1 MEKEYLLIQRLHE
14 LTNNYMELETDNLAN
29 AGEFSR
35 LSWEIEEVAM
45 QICMLGTD
53 LTEDELIDFL
63 DSRHIKEWFGSREEK
78 G

>member
-1 MEKEYLLIQRLHE
+1 MEDRYLLIQRLHE

-63 DSRHIKEWFGSREEK
+63 DSRQTK
-78 G
+78 

>member
-63 DSRHIKEWFGSREEK
+63 DSRHIKE
-78 G
+78 